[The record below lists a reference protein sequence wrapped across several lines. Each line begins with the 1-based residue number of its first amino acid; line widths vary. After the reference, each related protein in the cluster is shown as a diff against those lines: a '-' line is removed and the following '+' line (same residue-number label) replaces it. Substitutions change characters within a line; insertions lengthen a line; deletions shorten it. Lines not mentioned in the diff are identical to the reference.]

1 MGIYMDFDGIKGE
14 ATQQDHKKWIDVLSL
29 SWGTGRGISTVE
41 GSASEREVSAPSISD
56 VTIVKEF
63 DEASPKLF
71 TEAVAGNQGKTVKI
85 DLTTTGAPAVTFCTY
100 TLSNAL
106 ISSYSVST
114 SGDRPME
121 SVDIS
126 YTKMEFKFTP
136 YDDKNK
142 AGTPTTVSYDLATT
156 KNSSG
161 EAYDQFNAM
170 TAPGQIVATY
180 EDASQK
186 ITALIGS
193 TRGDFIDGTDASE
206 VLNGLSGDD
215 VFHGKAGNDLA
226 NGGKGLDVARYD
238 GMRSEFVVSTA
249 RTVNNTN
256 ELGKDLPEDL
266 LKFVDLALFNLMNG
280 EVRTVSDKVT
290 GRNGT
295 DTLSEIER
303 IQFSDG
309 TLLFDVAKNDSNSA
323 IYKLYQ
329 ATFGRTPDQNGFLG
343 WVNQVK
349 NGIEIVQ
356 IAKRFMNSDEFL
368 QKFAAS
374 TQTDAKFVDLL
385 YRSALG
391 RDSDQAGAKDWVN
404 ALHSGQLTR
413 ADVLLAFATSQEA
426 AVKTAGNIDNGY
438 WVI

>member
-41 GSASEREVSAPSISD
+41 GSESDREASAPSISD
-56 VTIVKEF
+56 VTIVKQF

-85 DLTTTGAPAVTFCTY
+85 DLTTTGAPAITFCTY

-114 SGDRPME
+114 SGDRPIE

-142 AGTPTTVSYDLATT
+142 AGAPTTVSYDLATS
-156 KNSSG
+156 KRSSV
-161 EAYDQFNAM
+161 EAYDQFNAS
-170 TAPGQIVATY
+170 TAPGPIVATY
-180 EDASQK
+180 EDANQK
-186 ITALIGS
+186 VTALIGS
-193 TRGDFIDGTDASE
+193 TRGDFVEGTEASE

-226 NGGKGLDVARYD
+226 NGGKGIDVARYD

-249 RTVNNTN
+249 RTVNETN
-256 ELGKDLPEDL
+256 QLGKDLPADL

-295 DTLSEIER
+295 DTLSDIER
-303 IQFSDG
+303 VQFSDG
-309 TLLFDVAKNDSNSA
+309 TLLFDVAKNDGNSSL
-323 IYKLYQ
+323 YKLYQ

-343 WVNQVK
+343 WVSEIK
-349 NGIEIVQ
+349 NGTSASQV
-356 IAKRFMNSDEFL
+356 AKDFINSPEFILRFG
-368 QKFAAS
+368 AS
-374 TQTDAKFVDLL
+374 TQSDTAFINLL
-385 YRSALG
+385 YRNALG
-391 RDSDQAGAKDWVN
+391 RDGDQAGAKGWVD
-404 ALHSGQLTR
+404 ALQSGQLTR

-426 AVKTAGNIDNGY
+426 TVKTAGNIDNGY
-438 WVI
+438 WVV